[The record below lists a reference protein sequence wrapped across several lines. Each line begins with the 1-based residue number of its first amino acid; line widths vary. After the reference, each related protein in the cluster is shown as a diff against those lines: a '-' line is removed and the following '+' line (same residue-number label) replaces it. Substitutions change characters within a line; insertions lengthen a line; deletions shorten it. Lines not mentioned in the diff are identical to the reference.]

1 MRYTANYSV
10 LKVDRGAEFN
20 PSLSMLE
27 TDLRVLDSVGQHVPY
42 LVRKMN

>member
-1 MRYTANYSV
+1 MRYTANYSM
-10 LKVDRGAEFN
+10 LKVDGGAEFN